1 MSGYRQRRVKKVMG
15 EYKRENPRTG
25 TSTDRKQGVAVTLSE
40 ARKNKTGLMSA

>member
-25 TSTDRKQGVAVTLSE
+25 TSTDRKQAVAVTLE